1 MPKSK
6 NLLQRVGT
14 KLKELYGGKKTYRK
28 SKLELGLGEITRKLR
43 RTKDRIAKET
53 GPKTD
58 TLTLKRPLSSTGR
71 SSSSTPS
78 YSAWRKEK
86 GYGVTAA
93 TSRMYRRAMEGK
105 K

>member
-1 MPKSK
+1 MPKNKSI
-6 NLLQRVGT
+6 LQKVGS
-14 KLKELYGGKKTYRK
+14 KLKELYDGKKTYRK

-43 RTKDRIAKET
+43 RSKHRIAKET

-71 SSSSTPS
+71 SSSTPS

-93 TSRMYRRAMEGK
+93 TSRMYRRAMKGK